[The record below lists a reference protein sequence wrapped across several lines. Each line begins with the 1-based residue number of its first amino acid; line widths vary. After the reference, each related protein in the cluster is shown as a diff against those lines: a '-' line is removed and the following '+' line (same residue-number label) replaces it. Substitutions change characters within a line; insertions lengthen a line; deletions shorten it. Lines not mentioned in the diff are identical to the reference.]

1 VVTAAAVGGSI
12 RLGDHTE
19 VAVGFRSVRFLRRQ
33 AGARIDASHPSR
45 PARARG
51 LVPSARQVVVTRGW
65 HQRRVIAPL
74 LRWMDQ
80 YLR

>member
-19 VAVGFRSVRFLRRQ
+19 VSVCFRSARFLRRQ

-45 PARARG
+45 AARVRG
-51 LVPSARQVVVTRGW
+51 VVPSTWQVVVTRGW
-65 HQRRVIAPL
+65 HQRRVISPM
-74 LRWMDQ
+74 LRWIDQ
-80 YLR
+80 YLP